1 MSKFRLS
8 VLYFTGAML
17 LLSGFTQR
25 HALACEFIEYSNY
38 LEISPNIFA
47 HASFTSDQKE
57 KLLATINLA
66 KFRVNNT
73 FGSMASAPKVVVASN
88 DEEAANFGSNA
99 YGTALLTPLG
109 QCIVFGPKGQN
120 IDVIAHEY
128 VHAEVHFR
136 MGWLHHLLNI
146 PTWFNEGIA
155 LLVDFRKPY
164 LLENINLT
172 LKDIESVRVSR
183 FDFSISSYQ
192 ASRVLV
198 EDIDKTKLYQGLE
211 KIKQGQDIH
220 SVFAL

>member
-1 MSKFRLS
+1 MMK
-8 VLYFTGAML
+8 
-17 LLSGFTQR
+17 
-25 HALACEFIEYSNY
+25 
-38 LEISPNIFA
+38 
-47 HASFTSDQKE
+47 
-57 KLLATINLA
+57 KLQILV
-66 KFRVNNT
+66 R
-73 FGSMASAPKVVVASN
+73 
-88 DEEAANFGSNA
+88 
-99 YGTALLTPLG
+99 
-109 QCIVFGPKGQN
+109 QN

-146 PTWFNEGIA
+146 PTWLNEGIA

-198 EDIDKTKLYQGLE
+198 EDIDKTKLYQDLE
-211 KIKQGQDIH
+211 KIKQGQDID